1 MAFSLSVA
9 TGGSGARVH
18 VVNGGVG
25 KPIDYLAASSSRKAQ
40 KAKRKA
46 ISTTTDG
53 LRLVQVRSAPSSRL

>member
-1 MAFSLSVA
+1 MAFSLSAV

-25 KPIDYLAASSSRKAQ
+25 RPIDYLAASSSRKAQ

-46 ISTTTDG
+46 IAASTDG
-53 LRLVQVRSAPSSRL
+53 LRLVQVCRP